1 MPIIIN
7 SKFRPFSYQE
17 MLQPVLMAAQAH
29 QALEDSYSEMDTKAS
44 MWEKLKDSELDRD
57 VYQ

>member
-1 MPIIIN
+1 MPIVIN

-17 MLQPVLMAAQAH
+17 MLQPVLMATQAH
-29 QALEDSYSEMDTKAS
+29 QALEDQYSELDTRS
-44 MWEKLKDSELDRD
+44 SIWEKLKDSNIDRD